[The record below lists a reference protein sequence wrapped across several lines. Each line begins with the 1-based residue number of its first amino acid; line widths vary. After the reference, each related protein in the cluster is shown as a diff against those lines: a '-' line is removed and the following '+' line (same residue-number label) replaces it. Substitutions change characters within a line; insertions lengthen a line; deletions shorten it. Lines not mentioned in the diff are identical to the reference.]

1 MGLIPFLATIFFDL
15 LAGLEME
22 EAILAGAAAAETA
35 EYSHAAFVL
44 VAAALSLI
52 PFLAT
57 TFLDL
62 LAGLE
67 MEKAI
72 LAGAAAAAFVG
83 LPVTRG
89 ITHTAT
95 A

>member
-1 MGLIPFLATIFFDL
+1 
-15 LAGLEME
+15 ME
-22 EAILAGAAAAETA
+22 EAILARAAAAGTA

-44 VAAALSLI
+44 VAAAYTALGLI
-52 PFLAT
+52 PFLAI

-62 LAGLE
+62 LAGFELE
-67 MEKAI
+67 EAI
-72 LAGAAAAAFVG
+72 LAGAAAAVFVG

-95 A
+95 AQAHCA